1 MLDLLDKIH
10 VIFASKIGAGH
21 VLKEKNVCNH
31 SFCSF
36 TKNKQ
41 TSERSH
47 YCDCGSRYEN
57 LDCTKNQSDCRICY
71 CTSWKKINIIQSYFC
86 SCFIEKN
93 FRSIEDIR
101 KELEGADIFVKKD
114 IEIIKKHVETLN
126 STSSSLPEKEHALD
140 ELEFYVHQIDNGID
154 LDTIGGL
161 TLVIKLMN
169 STDPSLVR
177 RATYVLGSATQ
188 RWLIHLQQCHY
199 F

>member
-1 MLDLLDKIH
+1 MSAITA
-10 VIFASKIGAGH
+10 FAHS
-21 VLKEKNVCNH
+21 LK
-31 SFCSF
+31 
-36 TKNKQ
+36 TNKQ
-41 TSERSH
+41 VKEAIIVTVGR
-47 YCDCGSRYEN
+47 DTKIQTAQRTNQIAGFVTVP
-57 LDCTKNQSDCRICY
+57 LD
-71 CTSWKKINIIQSYFC
+71 KKINIIQSYFC
-86 SCFIEKN
+86 SCFLEEN

-140 ELEFYVHQIDNGID
+140 ELEFYVHQIDNAID

-169 STDPSLVR
+169 STDPSLVT

-188 RWLIHLQQCHY
+188 R
-199 F
+199 

>member
-1 MLDLLDKIH
+1 MLLYLL
-10 VIFASKIGAGH
+10 
-21 VLKEKNVCNH
+21 
-31 SFCSF
+31 
-36 TKNKQ
+36 
-41 TSERSH
+41 
-47 YCDCGSRYEN
+47 
-57 LDCTKNQSDCRICY
+57 
-71 CTSWKKINIIQSYFC
+71 KKINIIQSYFC

-114 IEIIKKHVETLN
+114 IEIIKKHVGTLN

-140 ELEFYVHQIDNGID
+140 ELEFYVHQIDNAID

-188 RWLIHLQQCHY
+188 R
-199 F
+199 

>member
-1 MLDLLDKIH
+1 MYAIPAFAHSLKI
-10 VIFASKIGAGH
+10 
-21 VLKEKNVCNH
+21 
-31 SFCSF
+31 
-36 TKNKQ
+36 NKQ
-41 TSERSH
+41 VKEAITVTVGR
-47 YCDCGSRYEN
+47 DRKIQ
-57 LDCTKNQSDCRICY
+57 TAQRTNQIAGFV
-71 CTSWKKINIIQSYFC
+71 TVPLEKKINIIQSYFC

-140 ELEFYVHQIDNGID
+140 ELEFYVHQIDNAID

-188 RWLIHLQQCHY
+188 R
-199 F
+199 